1 MTGSK
6 NYSREII
13 KLHSALCMLTQ
24 IMWYSIVLCIFNDSF
39 LARCKL
45 KKKFMC
51 SYTVSNAKFVHENIF
66 LESLPFLW
74 VINKYEMPQ
83 MWNLIFQSTKMQQG
97 RMVWLCVRPSQYW
110 SMLFVIF
117 WRLQESFSYPKYET
131 SQMCYRRSPSHETA
145 QH

>member
-1 MTGSK
+1 M
-6 NYSREII
+6 I
-13 KLHSALCMLTQ
+13 
-24 IMWYSIVLCIFNDSF
+24 F

-83 MWNLIFQSTKMQQG
+83 MCNLIFQSTKMQQG
-97 RMVWLCVRPSQYW
+97 CMICVLDHLSIKACY
-110 SMLFVIF
+110 FVIF
-117 WRLQESFSYPKYET
+117 WRLQESFS
-131 SQMCYRRSPSHETA
+131 
-145 QH
+145 